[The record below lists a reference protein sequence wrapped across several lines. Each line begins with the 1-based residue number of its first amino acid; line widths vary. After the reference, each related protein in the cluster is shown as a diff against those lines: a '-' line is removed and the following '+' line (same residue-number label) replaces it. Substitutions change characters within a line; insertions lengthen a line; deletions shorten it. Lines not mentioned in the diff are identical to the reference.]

1 MNTIDLSGVRWRKSR
16 RSNGEGAC
24 VEVATVW
31 RKSRYSNGLG
41 DCVEVADWRKSR
53 HSGGSGE
60 CVEVAP
66 LDEGQRVAVRDSKD
80 PAGPALVVSPGE
92 WRSFVARVK
101 AGAGV

>member
-1 MNTIDLSGVRWRKSR
+1 VNTIDLSGARWRKSR
-16 RSNGEGAC
+16 RSNGSGDC

-31 RKSRYSNGLG
+31 RKSRYSNGQAE
-41 DCVEVADWRKSR
+41 CVEVANWRKSR
-53 HSGGSGE
+53 RSGE
-60 CVEVAP
+60 ANGCVEVAP

-101 AGAGV
+101 AGAAI